1 MRISDPDP
9 DNQPTRD
16 ESQLALLRNDMGE
29 AADEVVTAYQD
40 TIIEEISKLRESAA
54 EVPGADEKRYAHT
67 VKSSALA
74 IGAMRLA
81 HLAARLEK
89 AINNGE
95 PVDLPAS
102 LGELDEELQKYLAG

>member
-1 MRISDPDP
+1 MRISEPDP

-16 ESQLALLRNDMGE
+16 EAQLAILRNDMGE

-40 TIIEEISKLRESAA
+40 TITGELQNLKASTNEL
-54 EVPGADEKRYAHT
+54 PTADEKRFAHT
-67 VKSSALA
+67 IKSSALA

-89 AINNGE
+89 SINNEE
-95 PVDLPAS
+95 PVDLPAAI
-102 LGELDEELQKYLAG
+102 GEIEAELQKYLAG